1 MPTFY
6 YMNTFDA
13 FFFHFFQY
21 YKFKKSKK
29 ANSIATFY
37 LTLLQSSLILLL
49 GVFFAGFFKQMHV
62 QTMSSPKAWT
72 LFVLVVIFLY
82 FKNWIQYSGKKRKV
96 LNAKVLKN
104 KKLNYNIWLLWLLPV
119 FILGLTYVLYQ
130 AT

>member
-1 MPTFY
+1 
-6 YMNTFDA
+6 MNTFDA
-13 FFFHFFQY
+13 LFFHFFQY
-21 YKFKKSKK
+21 YKSKKSKK

-37 LTLLQSSLILLL
+37 LTLLQSSLLLLL

-62 QTMSSPKAWT
+62 QTMSSVKAWT
-72 LFVLVVIFLY
+72 LFGLVVIFLY

-104 KKLNYNIWLLWLLPV
+104 RKLHYNIWLLWLLPV
-119 FILGLTYVLYQ
+119 VILGLTYVLYQ

>member
-1 MPTFY
+1 MS
-6 YMNTFDA
+6 TFDA
-13 FFFHFFQY
+13 LFFHFFQY
-21 YKFKKSKK
+21 YKSKKSKK

-37 LTLLQSSLILLL
+37 LTLLQSSLLLLL

-62 QTMSSPKAWT
+62 QTMTSVKAWT
-72 LFVLVVIFLY
+72 LFGLVVIFLY

-104 KKLNYNIWLLWLLPV
+104 RKLHYNIWLLWLLPV
-119 FILGLTYVLYQ
+119 VILGLTYVLYQ